1 MDLLRELRVGLP
13 PARAEARALA
23 RARLVARAE
32 QGMRP
37 RRTRRFAREHGTQLP
52 SGRRFA
58 WPSRPLRLAGAVALA
73 AALAAVVVA
82 LGLFSGSGRV
92 ESAAAEALRQTA
104 SVAAGDGSPGL
115 VPPTAGQFL
124 YTRTKVVQLE
134 GWMPHGYSGSK
145 SEPRVFTPHV
155 GDPYPQALVPA
166 VVEKWTAP
174 DGTIRQRETLGDVH
188 FFKAADQ
195 RRWEAAGS
203 PPPWSFDPS
212 WQDATRNRSGHLVKE
227 FTTRKWAP
235 DIHFPD
241 PAEIPTDPKALR
253 HAVADGR
260 IRKPWLFFPAPK
272 GGSLDA
278 AGTIEGLFE
287 IIGKPTATAAI
298 RAAAFDALA
307 EMPGI
312 ELERNATDIAGRHGD
327 AVALA
332 DGVGGV
338 QSEYLFDP
346 DTAELLAASETVV
359 RPKEMDRSVPR
370 GTVFRQTAYLEAG
383 VVDSTDETAAEA
395 K

>member
-1 MDLLRELRVGLP
+1 MNEMELLRELRVGLP

-23 RARLVARAE
+23 RARLVAHTELGA
-32 QGMRP
+32 RP
-37 RRTRRFAREHGTQLP
+37 RSA
-52 SGRRFA
+52 RRFA

-73 AALAAVVVA
+73 AALAVVVVA
-82 LGLFSGSGRV
+82 LGVFSGSGRV

-104 SVAAGDGSPGL
+104 SVAAADGSPGL
-115 VPPTAGQFL
+115 APPAPGQFL

-145 SEPRVFTPHV
+145 AEPRVFTPHV

-174 DGTIRQRETLGDVH
+174 DGTIRQRETLGRVH

-203 PPPWSFDPS
+203 PPPWSFDPR
-212 WQDATRNRSGHLVKE
+212 WQDATRNGSGHLVKE

-253 HAVADGR
+253 HAVADGQ

-272 GGSLDA
+272 GGTLEV
-278 AGTIEGLFE
+278 GETIEGLFE

-307 EMPGI
+307 EMSGI
-312 ELERNATDIAGRHGD
+312 ELERNVTDIAGRHGA

-332 DGVGGV
+332 DGAGGV
-338 QSEYLFDP
+338 QAEYIFDP

-359 RPKEMDRSVPR
+359 RPKEIDRSVPR

-383 VVDSTDETAAEA
+383 VVDSTHETAAEA
-395 K
+395 R